1 MFYNQKDR
9 SPDQIEKGLTYF
21 DKYGT
26 WLQQVLTANA
36 NEGMIILKDSMP
48 LSEMQKI
55 DWENQD
61 KVVPEGVKALRC
73 LSEDG

>member
-26 WLQQVLTANA
+26 WLQHILTANA

-48 LSEMQKI
+48 LSEM
-55 DWENQD
+55 
-61 KVVPEGVKALRC
+61 
-73 LSEDG
+73 